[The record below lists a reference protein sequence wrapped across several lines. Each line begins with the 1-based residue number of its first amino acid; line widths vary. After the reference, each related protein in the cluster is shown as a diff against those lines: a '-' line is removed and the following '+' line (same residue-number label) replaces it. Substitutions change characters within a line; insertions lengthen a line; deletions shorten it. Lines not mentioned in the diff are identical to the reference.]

1 MADPDHLALAKQGSH
16 AIARWREQV
25 YWRRRSLDL
34 SGAFLSGSKFA
45 GIDLA
50 SDNLSNVDLT
60 SSDLR
65 LGDLSASNLHGAHLW
80 RSNLAGTDFRR
91 ANLRSG
97 SLVRCNLRG
106 STFQNA
112 DLSGADLSHAD
123 LWCANLAEANLQGA
137 NLTGANLAWADLGG
151 ADLRNCRLA
160 AANLEVA
167 NLEGADLRG
176 AWFIRPWLTGSSM
189 ENCLLEMTLLADCDL
204 SQVRGL
210 ASIRHSGPSVV
221 GSDTLARSRGM
232 IPDEFLQ
239 RAGVAGPFIAAQ
251 NEIYRSG
258 QRAPKILLINS
269 IKDSELSARIHQD
282 LQLSGVSSWALA
294 ADDEAALRADQ
305 GVLERTIFY
314 DLLVLLCSTEALANP
329 HINRLFTHLEPGAGA
344 AHQPGLITVAT
355 DGLLYS
361 SQDRLCAQLR
371 QTKVVDLR
379 GWSEE
384 WCFRRGMDRLA
395 EAIASAEATP
405 AA

>member
-25 YWRRRSLDL
+25 YWRRKSLDL
-34 SGAFLSGSKFA
+34 SGAFLSGSKLA

-80 RSNLAGTDFRR
+80 RSELAGADFRR
-91 ANLRSG
+91 ANLRSA

-112 DLSGADLSHAD
+112 DLSVADLSHAD

-210 ASIRHSGPSVV
+210 ASTRHSGPSIV

-258 QRAPKILLINS
+258 QRSPKILLINS
-269 IKDSELSARIHQD
+269 IKDSELSARIHED

-294 ADDEAALRADQ
+294 ADDEAVLRADQ

-344 AHQPGLITVAT
+344 AHQPRLITVAT

-384 WCFRRGMDRLA
+384 WCYRRGMDRLA
-395 EAIASAEATP
+395 EAIASAEAAP

>member
-1 MADPDHLALAKQGSH
+1 MGDPDHLALAKQGSH
-16 AIARWREQV
+16 AIARWREQI

-45 GIDLA
+45 GVDLA
-50 SDNLSNVDLT
+50 NDNLANVDLT
-60 SSDLR
+60 SSELR
-65 LGDLSASNLHGAHLW
+65 LADLSGANLHGAHLW

-91 ANLRSG
+91 ANLRSA
-97 SLVRCNLRG
+97 SLVRCNLKG
-106 STFQNA
+106 CSFQNA

-137 NLTGANLAWADLGG
+137 NLTEANLAWADLGG

-176 AWFIRPWLTGSSM
+176 AWFIRPWLAGASM
-189 ENCLLEMTLLADCDL
+189 ENCVFEMTLVADCDL
-204 SQVRGL
+204 SEVRGL
-210 ASIRHSGPSVV
+210 ASIRHRGPSVV

-239 RAGVAGPFIAAQ
+239 KAGVAGPFIAAQ

-258 QRAPKILLINS
+258 QRSPKILLINS
-269 IKDSELSARIHQD
+269 IKDSELSARIHKD
-282 LQLSGVSSWALA
+282 LQRSGVSSWALA
-294 ADDEAALRADQ
+294 ADDEAVLRADQ

-314 DLLVLLCSTEALANP
+314 DLLVLVCSTEALASP
-329 HINRLFTHLEPGAGA
+329 HINRLFAHLEPGESE
-344 AHQPGLITVAT
+344 AHQPTLITVAT
-355 DGLLYS
+355 DGLVYS

-379 GWSEE
+379 GWAEE
-384 WCFRRGMDRLA
+384 ESYRLGLDRLA
-395 EAIASAEATP
+395 KAIASADATP
-405 AA
+405 VA